1 MLPFALLSPFKEE
14 VRNSCGGCGEPPL
27 KAVTGEELERKR
39 GMEEECGG
47 RGGKGGGLQRIAGTG
62 PSPDWS
68 RMISVKLG
76 YCDKKNKKHQII
88 KIYSREI
95 AKWHCSISLCSC
107 TALAHCEL

>member
-68 RMISVKLG
+68 RMILVKLD
-76 YCDKKNKKHQII
+76 YCDKKNKKKNTKSSKYTPEKLQ
-88 KIYSREI
+88 SGTVLF
-95 AKWHCSISLCSC
+95 HCAP
-107 TALAHCEL
+107 ALH

>member
-1 MLPFALLSPFKEE
+1 MLPFALLSPFKDE

-39 GMEEECGG
+39 GMEEECRG
-47 RGGKGGGLQRIAGTG
+47 RGEKGGGLQRIAGTG

-76 YCDKKNKKHQII
+76 YCD
-88 KIYSREI
+88 
-95 AKWHCSISLCSC
+95 
-107 TALAHCEL
+107 

>member
-1 MLPFALLSPFKEE
+1 MEGGRFLHLSGECRAAITAPGYGLCYRLRFSPPSK
-14 VRNSCGGCGEPPL
+14 RKCGNSCGGCGEPPL

-47 RGGKGGGLQRIAGTG
+47 RGVKGGGLQRIAGTG

-76 YCDKKNKKHQII
+76 YCDK
-88 KIYSREI
+88 
-95 AKWHCSISLCSC
+95 
-107 TALAHCEL
+107 

>member
-68 RMISVKLG
+68 RMISLKLG
-76 YCDKKNKKHQII
+76 YCDKKTQKKPPPNHQNIL
-88 KIYSREI
+88 KRNCKVALFYFTVLL
-95 AKWHCSISLCSC
+95 HCISPL
-107 TALAHCEL
+107 

>member
-47 RGGKGGGLQRIAGTG
+47 RGEKGGGLQRIAGTG

-76 YCDKKNKKHQII
+76 YCDSKKKKTTKSSKYTQE
-88 KIYSREI
+88 KLQSGTVLF
-95 AKWHCSISLCSC
+95 HCAP
-107 TALAHCEL
+107 ALH